1 MDEKEGTKP
10 ADAGAENNDEQA
22 SKPEVQQDATAQH
35 APVADVQEQPSV
47 AAKEATA
54 AAPDVLQPVPGPED
68 SYTETDIFAWANNL
82 VQYKDELSIELF
94 LFNKNYI
101 LYRTNRAGDLN
112 KQMEPL
118 FIDEIL
124 EYVLEGAD
132 MGLIVRGFEE
142 AEAEEHVLQRT
153 RLKNVDKLVEV
164 LNWLKTQEHEIE
176 LFNEEEHDIKRIK
189 GVVARVKHRDIKRP
203 FYVVKA
209 LPQSQVMKGKT
220 GWMIRDNKF
229 VAFDA
234 DAALRIPAEN
244 HLLVVDQDLFV
255 FNQGKL
261 KALFGYDAK
270 EASIAEKKVREI
282 EENFKLSFAEGLS
295 MQSLVKGKRATIKK
309 LQKIEPTL
317 VKQDDLVDHAEE
329 LGLDL
334 MLDDNG
340 AIIIMDDGDLTKF
353 VNLLND
359 DYIESPLTGLRYE
372 IKSKRLLKP
381 PSDEELLKTVS

>member
-1 MDEKEGTKP
+1 MALSKVIHMDEQEGI
-10 ADAGAENNDEQA
+10 AAAENIEQSTQDVPTDTA
-22 SKPEVQQDATAQH
+22 PAEVL
-35 APVADVQEQPSV
+35 
-47 AAKEATA
+47 A
-54 AAPDVLQPVPGPED
+54 AAPSVQSGDILGPVTEAPYEQVDV
-68 SYTETDIFAWANNL
+68 FAWANNL
-82 VQYKDELSIELF
+82 VQYKDEIAIELF
-94 LFNKNYI
+94 LFNKNYV
-101 LYRTNRAGDLN
+101 LYRTKRAGDLN

-132 MGLIVRGFEE
+132 IGLTVRGFEE

-153 RLKNVDKLVEV
+153 RVKNVDKLVEV
-164 LNWLKTQEHEIE
+164 LGWLKTQEHEIE

-189 GVVARVKHRDIKRP
+189 GVVARCRHKDLPKP
-203 FYVVKA
+203 FYVIKA
-209 LPQSQVMKGKT
+209 LPQSQIMKGKT

-234 DAALRIPAEN
+234 DAALRIPSEN
-244 HLLVVDQDLFV
+244 QLLVVDQDLFV

-282 EENFKLSFAEGLS
+282 EEHFKLSFAEGLS

-309 LQKIEPTL
+309 LQKIEPSQI
-317 VKQDDLVDHAEE
+317 KQDDLVDHAEE

-381 PSDEELLKTVS
+381 PSDEDLLKSVLK

>member
-1 MDEKEGTKP
+1 MDEQEGI
-10 ADAGAENNDEQA
+10 AAAENIEQSTQDVPTDTA
-22 SKPEVQQDATAQH
+22 PAEVL
-35 APVADVQEQPSV
+35 
-47 AAKEATA
+47 A
-54 AAPDVLQPVPGPED
+54 AAPSVQSGDILGPVTEAPYEQVDV
-68 SYTETDIFAWANNL
+68 FAWANNL
-82 VQYKDELSIELF
+82 VQYKDEIAIELF
-94 LFNKNYI
+94 LFNKNYV
-101 LYRTNRAGDLN
+101 LYRTKRAGDLN

-132 MGLIVRGFEE
+132 IGLTVRGFEE

-153 RLKNVDKLVEV
+153 RVKNVDKLVEV
-164 LNWLKTQEHEIE
+164 LGWLKTQEHEIE

-189 GVVARVKHRDIKRP
+189 GVVARCRHKDLPKP
-203 FYVVKA
+203 FYVIKA
-209 LPQSQVMKGKT
+209 LPQSQIMKGKT

-234 DAALRIPAEN
+234 DAALRIPSEN
-244 HLLVVDQDLFV
+244 QLLVVDQDLFV

-282 EENFKLSFAEGLS
+282 EEHFKLSFAEGLS

-309 LQKIEPTL
+309 LQKIEPSQI
-317 VKQDDLVDHAEE
+317 KQDDLVDHAEE

-381 PSDEELLKTVS
+381 PSDEDLLKSVLK